1 LLIAGVLERTL
12 SRQEKRKMSISIE
25 HGVVGLAEADHR
37 MANNLAGLNGVIRLQ
52 RGAIDKSGKTF
63 TSDQV
68 CVLLDDISARLEVTA
83 RLHKSL
89 ALSENGNRVSLGDF
103 LREIS
108 EMIGT
113 LVPQGKMDLTF
124 DNSGTGNIDPRH
136 ALHAALI
143 AAELVANACKYAH
156 PSGLTVKVHIHSE
169 TKDDGSFVVE
179 VTDDGVGFPENF
191 DPSTDGGLGFQLM
204 RALANGLNAKLQ
216 FEHDSL
222 GVCARLVKPRQSAP
236 YTTKLGGNL
245 G

>member
-1 LLIAGVLERTL
+1 
-12 SRQEKRKMSISIE
+12 MSIFIE
-25 HGVVGLAEADHR
+25 HGVVGLTEADHR
-37 MANNLAGLNGVIRLQ
+37 IANNLASLNGVIRLQ
-52 RGAIDKSGKTF
+52 RFAIAKSGKPF

-89 ALSENGNRVSLGDF
+89 ALSENGSGVNLGDF
-103 LREIS
+103 LRDIS

-113 LVPQGKMDLTF
+113 LAPQGKMKLTF
-124 DNSGTGNIDPRH
+124 DNSSAGNIDPRH

-143 AAELVANACKYAH
+143 AAELLTNACKYAH

-169 TKDDGSFVVE
+169 TNGDGSFVVE

-222 GVCARLVKPRQSAP
+222 GVCARLVKSKHSAP
-236 YTTKLGGNL
+236 STTKSGCN
-245 G
+245 

>member
-1 LLIAGVLERTL
+1 
-12 SRQEKRKMSISIE
+12 MSISIE
-25 HGVVGLAEADHR
+25 HGVVSLAKADHR
-37 MANNLAGLNGVIRLQ
+37 IANNLASLNGAIRLQ
-52 RGAIDKSGKTF
+52 RGAIGKSGKTF

-89 ALSENGNRVSLGDF
+89 ALSENSNGVDLGDF

-113 LVPQGKMDLTF
+113 LGPQGKMDLTF
-124 DNSGTGNIDPRH
+124 DNSGAGNIDPRH

-143 AAELVANACKYAH
+143 AAELLTNARKYAH
-156 PSGLTVKVHIHSE
+156 PSGLTVKVHIRSE

-204 RALANGLNAKLQ
+204 RALANGLNAALR

-222 GVCARLVKPRQSAP
+222 GVCARLVKPRHLAP
-236 YTTKLGGNL
+236 HTTGLSGNL
-245 G
+245 R

>member
-1 LLIAGVLERTL
+1 
-12 SRQEKRKMSISIE
+12 MSILIE
-25 HGVVGLAEADHR
+25 HGAVGLAEADHR
-37 MANNLAGLNGVIRLQ
+37 IANNLASLNSVIRLQ
-52 RGAIDKSGKTF
+52 RGAIGKSGKTF

-89 ALSENGNRVSLGDF
+89 ALSENGNGINLGDF
-103 LREIS
+103 LRDIS

-113 LVPQGKMDLTF
+113 LAPQGKVELTF
-124 DNSGTGNIDPRH
+124 DNSSAGNIDPRH

-143 AAELVANACKYAH
+143 AAELLTNACKYAH
-156 PSGLTVKVHIHSE
+156 PAGLTVKIHIHSE
-169 TKDDGSFVVE
+169 TKGDGSFVVE

-222 GVCARLVKPRQSAP
+222 GVCARLVRPGHSAP
-236 YTTKLGGNL
+236 YKTRRSSR
-245 G
+245 